1 MESSPNGLNS
11 GSLIVHDIFPPTTR
25 FGKVRVLCSQGAA
38 AWTTGIKPGPR
49 FGQQQQLCDILH
61 DYFTK
66 SRPGLVDLPSLS
78 LAGGLEPWPF
88 DMEQQTKSWE
98 NKDPKTV
105 SPVTQPPNTGGCK
118 RHGCPLLALGGVIN
132 QRTTALIQVSEIL

>member
-25 FGKVRVLCSQGAA
+25 FGKVRVLFSQGAA

-98 NKDPKTV
+98 NKEKALKAAQRRTR
-105 SPVTQPPNTGGCK
+105 TQ
-118 RHGCPLLALGGVIN
+118 RQFH
-132 QRTTALIQVSEIL
+132 Q